1 MDTISAEEIKSSL
14 ESQVDDNIEHS
25 AEGGAEKE
33 RETLKLPLSKRLE
46 SAYQTLDE
54 DGKLAWAQGWRPQ
67 EFFAGK
73 NRDGSEKEWKDA
85 KTFLEQSQ
93 KNLPTANNRIKELS
107 KRIEEAEKKA
117 EAAERRAIE
126 NEKKGYERALAELSK
141 KQREAVESGDID
153 IYDELR
159 SQEQKILEEKYKTI
173 ETPKANVVEDM
184 VTQPAQQPTQQPPEL
199 QLSEQEQSIVS
210 NFYAKN
216 AWMRTDQKLAAYAIQ
231 SERQL
236 LEERPY
242 LSLQERLDIVEQEVK
257 DVFHSKFNGNQPS
270 TFSESSNQGFGSSQK
285 NEKKGYSQLN
295 AEAKKMCDSLA
306 KIRGVHKQGDKA
318 LDAFRQKYAQAHF
331 SIDN

>member
-1 MDTISAEEIKSSL
+1 MDTISADELRSSL
-14 ESQVDDNIEHS
+14 ENQANQNNIEDNN
-25 AEGGAEKE
+25 ENE
-33 RETLKLPLSKRLE
+33 RETLRLPLSQRLE
-46 SAYQTLDE
+46 SAYKNLDE

-107 KRIEEAEKKA
+107 KRIEEAERKA

-153 IYDELR
+153 VYDELR
-159 SQEQKILEEKYKTI
+159 SQEQKILEEKYKTV
-173 ETPKANVVEDM
+173 EPTTKANVVEDM
-184 VTQPAQQPTQQPPEL
+184 VTQPNQQPTQQPPEL
-199 QLSEQEQSIVS
+199 QLSEQERDIVS

-236 LEERPY
+236 LEEKPY

-257 DVFHSKFNGNQPS
+257 DVFHSKFNGNQSS
-270 TFSESSNQGFGSSQK
+270 TFSESSNQGFGSSQR
-285 NEKKGYSQLN
+285 NERKGYSQLN

-306 KIRGVHKQGDKA
+306 KIRGIHKQGDKA

>member
-1 MDTISAEEIKSSL
+1 MDTISADELRSSL
-14 ESQVDDNIEHS
+14 ENQANQNNIKDNNEN
-25 AEGGAEKE
+25 E
-33 RETLKLPLSKRLE
+33 RETLKLPLSQRLE
-46 SAYQTLDE
+46 SAYKELDD

-153 IYDELR
+153 VYDELR
-159 SQEQKILEEKYKTI
+159 LQEQKILEEKYRTI
-173 ETPKANVVEDM
+173 ETPKTNVVEDM
-184 VTQPAQQPTQQPPEL
+184 VTRPNQQPQQTGL
-199 QLSEQEQSIVS
+199 QLSEQDQAIVS

-270 TFSESSNQGFGSSQK
+270 TFSESSNQGFGSPQR

-295 AEAKKMCDSLA
+295 EEAKKMCDSLA
-306 KIRGVHKQGDKA
+306 KIRGIHKQGDKA

>member
-14 ESQVDDNIEHS
+14 ESQVDNNIEDS
-25 AEGGAEKE
+25 VEDNAEKE
-33 RETLKLPLSKRLE
+33 REILKLPLSQRLE
-46 SAYQTLDE
+46 SAYKTLDE
-54 DGKLAWAQGWRPQ
+54 DGKLAWAQGWRPK

-153 IYDELR
+153 VYDELR
-159 SQEQKILEEKYKTI
+159 SQEQKILEEKYKTV
-173 ETPKANVVEDM
+173 EAPKTNVVEDM
-184 VTQPAQQPTQQPPEL
+184 VTQPAQQPPEL
-199 QLSEQEQSIVS
+199 QLSEQEQAIVS

-257 DVFHSKFNGNQPS
+257 DVFHSKFNGNQSS
-270 TFSESSNQGFGSSQK
+270 TFSESSNQGFGSPQK
-285 NEKKGYSQLN
+285 SEKKGYSQLN